1 MVVKR
6 PFAKGNTADLYRC
19 EHHVVKVFKEYL
31 PKTEALYEAQKQR
44 LAYSTGLR
52 VPRVEDVIEVE
63 GRQAIVMEYIEGK
76 PIGRLLLKNEQQDE
90 FYIRVCVDVHVEIH
104 QIQPE
109 FESLEPMTGKLRR
122 QVNAAGL
129 EKNVEDVLLNRLS
142 AIQFEPR
149 LCHGDFHPNNVL
161 IHGEDVTI
169 IDWVDASVGDR
180 RADVA
185 RTYILIAQSSL
196 PLAEQYLTIY
206 CEKAGVIEEE
216 IYQWISIIAAAR
228 LSEHLESES
237 AEILKEIL
245 YKHLKYLS

>member
-52 VPRVEDVIEVE
+52 VPRVADVIEVE
-63 GRQAIVMEYIEGK
+63 GRQAIVMEYIQGK
-76 PIGRLLLKNEQQDE
+76 PIGPLLQKNEQQDE

-109 FESLEPMTGKLRR
+109 FDALEPMTGKLRR
-122 QVNAAGL
+122 QLNASDL
-129 EKNVEDVLLNRLS
+129 ERNIVDLLLNRLS
-142 AIQFEPR
+142 TFQFEPR

-161 IHGEDVTI
+161 IDQEDVTI

-196 PLAEQYLTIY
+196 PLAKQYLTIY
-206 CEKAGVIEEE
+206 CEQAGVIEEE
-216 IYQWISIIAAAR
+216 IYQWIPIIAAAR
-228 LSEHLESES
+228 LTEHLESEDS
-237 AEILKEIL
+237 GILKEIL